1 MVSVVGLGG
10 NNFGSRLDLEGTRAV
25 VSAALDQ
32 GITLIDTADVYGGRG
47 GSETYVGQA
56 LAGHRDEVII
66 ATKFGGNM
74 QGENG
79 PDWGA
84 RGSRRYIRTAA
95 DASLRRLGTDYIDL
109 YQYHTPD
116 GVTPIGETLAALD
129 ELVKEGK
136 IRYAGSS
143 NLDAWQVVEAEW
155 ISRRDHLTRFI
166 SAQNEYS
173 LLDREAERELVPACA
188 VYGVG
193 ILPYFPLARGLLT
206 GKYRRGEPQ
215 PEGTRLADRPEL
227 FTDEMFDVLERLE
240 KYGAERGRTVLELAV
255 AGLAAKPMVSSVIAG
270 ATSPEQVRAN
280 ARAGSWEPSAQDME
294 ELDRV
299 LSGTTSVEG

>member
-10 NNFGSRLDLEGTRAV
+10 NNFGSRLDLEGTSAV